1 MSVERIRVDKKVLQ
15 SNDEIAETNRLRLAR
30 LGLTAVNLIA
40 SPGAGKTSLLVAT
53 LQALHGWLR
62 CCVVE
67 GDLATSQDADRIA
80 ALDVPVWQINTGG
93 ACHLSARQVAE
104 AFDRLPLA
112 GNDLVLIENVGN
124 LVCPTSFDLGE
135 HAKVVLLSMPEGDD
149 KPSKYPGTFAK
160 AAAVVITKADLAD
173 HVDFDLDRVAR
184 DIRRLN
190 PHCQIIVTSAKTQEG
205 IGPWCDFLGEQ
216 VTANRTATDRDTS

>member
-15 SNDEIAETNRLRLAR
+15 GNEEVAAANRRRLAH

-53 LQALHGWLR
+53 LQALRGRFR

-104 AFDRLPLA
+104 AFDQLPLV

-135 HAKVVLLSMPEGDD
+135 HVKVALLSMPEGDD

-160 AAAVVITKADLAD
+160 AGAVVITKADLAD
-173 HVDFDLDRVAR
+173 HVDFDLDRVGR

-190 PHCQIIVTSAKTQEG
+190 PHCRILVTSAKSGEG
-205 IGPWCDFLGEQ
+205 IASWCDFLGEQ
-216 VTANRTATDRDTS
+216 VTANRTAADRDTS

>member
-1 MSVERIRVDKKVLQ
+1 MGIERIRVDKKVLQ
-15 SNDEIAETNRLRLAR
+15 SNDEIAEANRLRLAQ
-30 LGLTAVNLIA
+30 LGLTGVNLIA

-53 LQALHGWLR
+53 LRALHGRLR

-93 ACHLSARQVAE
+93 ACHLSARQVAD
-104 AFDRLPLA
+104 AFDQLPLA

-135 HAKVVLLSMPEGDD
+135 HAKVALLSMPEGDD
-149 KPSKYPGTFAK
+149 KPSKYPGTFAR
-160 AAAVVITKADLAD
+160 AAAVVVTKADLAD
-173 HVDFDLDRVAR
+173 HVDFDLDRVER

-190 PHCQIIVTSAKTQEG
+190 PHCRILVTSAKTGEG

-216 VTANRTATDRDTS
+216 VAANRTATDRDAS